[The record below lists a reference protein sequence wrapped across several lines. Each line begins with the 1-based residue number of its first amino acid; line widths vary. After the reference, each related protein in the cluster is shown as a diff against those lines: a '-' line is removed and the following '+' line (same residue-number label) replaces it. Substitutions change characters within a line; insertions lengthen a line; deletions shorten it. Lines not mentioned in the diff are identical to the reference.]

1 MTKLQFYQGAA
12 ALLLVACAV
21 LGGLVVHLWR
31 QARRWRDSAIG
42 NARKRLRKNLDH
54 ENEVGQINRKAAKE
68 IARLNED
75 LDALVAENRR
85 LRKINENYRKQVE
98 RRAGE

>member
-1 MTKLQFYQGAA
+1 MTKLQFYKAA
-12 ALLLVACAV
+12 TGLLLVACAV
-21 LGGLVVHLWR
+21 LVGLVAHLWR

-54 ENEVGQINRKAAKE
+54 ENEIGRINRNAAKE
-68 IARLNED
+68 IARLNAE
-75 LDALVAENRR
+75 LDALAAENRR
-85 LRKINENYRKQVE
+85 LRNVNETYRKKVE